1 MNQEVQTYDFHGST
15 VRLLA
20 DAQGTPWFV
29 AKDICDVLG
38 LGNITEALRALD
50 DDEKTNF
57 RNSEVAQ
64 NGGRDPLIV
73 SEAGFYKLVMRSRK
87 PVAKEFQRWVT
98 HDVLPSIRQHGAYMT
113 QQTIEQVL
121 TDPDTLIRLATDLK
135 HEREARAQAEQQ
147 VRSLTPKAQA
157 FADFCEAPGLSTVRD
172 AAAML
177 TAAGIPIR
185 EGELRAWMLD
195 NGWIYRK
202 GNGYRPYAA
211 HTQAGHLRL
220 EPPRGHGTHHDGT
233 QFAFDPVCKITRRGL
248 TLLYQRIGSERI
260 ANRLDYTPDA
270 YALGID

>member
-1 MNQEVQTYDFHGST
+1 MSQEMQEYDFHGNK
-15 VRLLA
+15 VRVLT
-20 DAQGTPWFV
+20 DKQNDPWFI
-29 AKDICDVLG
+29 AKDICDVLE
-38 LGNITEALRALD
+38 LGNVGEAVRGLD
-50 DDEKTNF
+50 DDEKTNIS
-57 RNSEVAQ
+57 NPDVWNQ
-64 NGGRDPLIV
+64 PGRAPLIV
-73 SEAGFYKLVMRSRK
+73 SEAGFYKLVLRSRK

-98 HDVLPSIRQHGAYMT
+98 HEVLPSIREHGAYMT
-113 QQTIEQVL
+113 QQTIERVL

-177 TAAGIPIR
+177 TTAGIPIR
-185 EGELRAWMLD
+185 EGELRTWMLD
-195 NGWIYRK
+195 NNWIYRK